1 MGAWT
6 ETWICCHALSLW
18 LCHVACGNLAVS
30 YVNSHLNIYQVN
42 HRTTCAMASIAMLV
56 CWRVDVEVLVH
67 PFFIQHGNR
76 SNIHM
81 IWDPIVQVPCW
92 INLSCSKS
100 TIQGTYLPFSDEFS
114 VAESVWWVR
123 FGSGKLQDLYL
134 KTDESIIQN
143 HQKIITKWKKL
154 QFFRSFTGSWDFFDK
169 IYTLWGV

>member
-1 MGAWT
+1 MRHGF
-6 ETWICCHALSLW
+6 H
-18 LCHVACGNLAVS
+18 S
-30 YVNSHLNIYQVN
+30 YVSLLEGRCWSFGTPLKSNME
-42 HRTTCAMASIAMLV
+42 TAS
-56 CWRVDVEVLVH
+56 
-67 PFFIQHGNR
+67 